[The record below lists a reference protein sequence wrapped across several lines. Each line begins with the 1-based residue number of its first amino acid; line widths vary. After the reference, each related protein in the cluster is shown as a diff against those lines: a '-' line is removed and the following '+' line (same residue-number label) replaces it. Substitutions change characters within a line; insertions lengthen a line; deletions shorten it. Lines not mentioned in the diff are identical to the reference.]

1 MPIELWWWV
10 EPMFY
15 TGLLTLFVVGVPSLW
30 LDDAMPRSWLPELLA
45 VLAIA
50 PLVICLGSVIVWLLT
65 NALIVIWR

>member
-10 EPMFY
+10 EPLFY
-15 TGLLTLFVVGVPSLW
+15 TGLLTLFVVGVPSIW
-30 LDDAMPRSWLPELLA
+30 LADAMPRSRLPELLM

-50 PLVICLGSVIVWLLT
+50 PLVVCFGIVIVWLLT